1 MVIAIFDGAGAN
13 CSGLDVVTITDAKDQ
28 IAFRFEDKPDGTLG
42 GAGDVKPFGIF
53 VVPKSNKSIVIE
65 QKVAAA
71 KDIVM
76 GLRAGDTKPTWK
88 KCFEFETIKQGAKE
102 EGAPKPNQK

>member
-1 MVIAIFDGAGAN
+1 M
-13 CSGLDVVTITDAKDQ
+13 
-28 IAFRFEDKPDGTLG
+28 
-42 GAGDVKPFGIF
+42 
-53 VVPKSNKSIVIE
+53 IE

-102 EGAPKPNQK
+102 EGAPKPYQK